1 MSKQNELK
9 NKLTPEQYQVTQQCG
24 TEPPFSGKY
33 YNHYET
39 GNYCCICCDS
49 VLFHSSKKFDSG
61 SGWPSFSDVKSS
73 ECINYTEDNSMGM
86 KRIEITCANC
96 DAHLGHVFPDGP
108 TETGQRYCVNS
119 LSLNFK
125 ESEK

>member
-1 MSKQNELK
+1 MSKQDELK

-33 YNHYET
+33 YNHYES

-49 VLFHSSKKFDSG
+49 PLFHSSKKFDSG
-61 SGWPSFSDVKSS
+61 SGWPSFSDVISLDS
-73 ECINYTEDNSMGM
+73 INYIEDNSMGM

-96 DAHLGHVFPDGP
+96 DAHLGHVFTDGP

-119 LSLNFK
+119 LSLEFK
-125 ESEK
+125 EE